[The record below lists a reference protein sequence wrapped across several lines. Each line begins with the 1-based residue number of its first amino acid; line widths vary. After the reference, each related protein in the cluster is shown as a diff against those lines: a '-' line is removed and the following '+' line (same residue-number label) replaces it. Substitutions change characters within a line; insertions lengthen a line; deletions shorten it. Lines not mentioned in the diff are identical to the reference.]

1 MPYRSRYR
9 HTPNPARQHILD
21 AENLHQK
28 YGGAFD
34 LVKADF
40 LGMAHQ
46 RMNALLDAYGEQHG
60 VKARSYA
67 VTALPKW
74 RSGQV
79 TMAGQTMTR
88 LFDLLPRFLGNEEKL
103 ALIKTLRQQAL
114 SRLRRQQIRMKID
127 DRRDLV
133 HVAHQ
138 VIGIVVRVGQIEIP
152 ADFAEVQGWMSQGD
166 AQVLNAMAR
175 DMERFVAVQR
185 LADLLVQL
193 GMISRLR
200 GLAQQGFRIKVET
213 RFEIPTASVDIR
225 FGRGFWK
232 VEEIEIMADGTPG
245 ESDQDFLV
253 RLQELALR
261 EEHQDGAMTYIEYVM
276 KTLTPREQEQLRALA
291 ATEGLRTDILL
302 QELKIKTIAARGD
315 IDATI
320 ATADRLKQTGQNS
333 KITSEH
339 ATASG
344 TTKIEIE
351 NKKLPCYIAT
361 ACYGN
366 AKHPDVVV
374 LRKFRDGILR
384 RSWLGRAFIGVYE
397 LVSPPLA
404 ARLGS
409 HQKIG
414 NWVRRCLLKPLVRR
428 LDRKNYD

>member
-1 MPYRSRYR
+1 MPYQSRYR
-9 HTPNPARQHILD
+9 HTSNPAKQHILD
-21 AENLHQK
+21 AENLHRK

-40 LGMAHQ
+40 LGLGHQ
-46 RMNALLDAYGEQHG
+46 RMNALLDAYGKQHG

-79 TMAGQTMTR
+79 IMAGQTMTR

-103 ALIKTLRQQAL
+103 ALIKMLRQQAL
-114 SRLRRQQIRMKID
+114 SRLRRQQIRIKID

-133 HVAHQ
+133 QVARQ
-138 VIGIVVRVGQIEIP
+138 VMGMVVRVGQIEIP
-152 ADFAEVQGWMSQGD
+152 ADFSEVQSWMSQGD
-166 AQVLNAMAR
+166 AQVLNGMAR

-200 GLAQQGFRIKVET
+200 GLAQQGFRIRVKT
-213 RFEIPTASVDIR
+213 YFEIPTASVEIR
-225 FGRGFWK
+225 FGRGFWRN
-232 VEEIEIMADGTPG
+232 EEIETMADGTPG

-261 EEHQDGAMTYIEYVM
+261 EEHQGGAVTYIEYVM
-276 KTLTPREQEQLRALA
+276 KTLTPHEQEQLRALA

-320 ATADRLKQTGQNS
+320 ATAERLKQTGQNS
-333 KITSEH
+333 KIMSEH

-351 NKKLPCYIAT
+351 NKKRPCYIAT
-361 ACYGN
+361 ACYGD
-366 AKHPDVVV
+366 AEHPDVVA
-374 LRKFRDGILR
+374 LRRFRDRTLR
-384 RSWLGRAFIGVYE
+384 RSWLGRTFIGVYE
-397 LVSPPLA
+397 FVSPPLA
-404 ARLGS
+404 ARLGP
-409 HQKIG
+409 HQRVG
-414 NWVRRCLLKPLVRR
+414 NWVQRCLLEPIVKRISGSQS
-428 LDRKNYD
+428 